1 MNIHFDI
8 NATSQT
14 EWYDVRCDE
23 LPGQE
28 LGYIYLCAGY
38 GGSYCYTIKT
48 QSEYKRHRGALRSR
62 LFKTLDEA
70 KQAATAT
77 VARRL
82 KQERD
87 AEPVKHGCGHYYK
100 CGPRWYYVYVG
111 SKGEALCYPQPAASK
126 KDALAKL
133 QALPLWVKHPVD
145 VVEGVVRWKSNGSV
159 PPADCREKL
168 LAEGV
173 RFDEAK
179 SAAADKADLDA
190 LLAEYRSRPRDDSP
204 EAQFERRAAF
214 GPGQVIVDVLSGHRY
229 TT

>member
-1 MNIHFDI
+1 VNIHFDI
-8 NATSQT
+8 NTTSQT
-14 EWYDVRCDE
+14 EWHDVRCDE

-28 LGYIYLCAGY
+28 LGYIRLLAC
-38 GGSYCYTIKT
+38 GSYCYTIKARKL
-48 QSEYKRHRGALRSR
+48 YGGRGGLRSR

-87 AEPVKHGCGHYYK
+87 AEFVKHGCGRYYK
-100 CGPRWYYVYVG
+100 IGPRWYYAYLD

-133 QALPLWVKHPVD
+133 QAVPLWVQHPVD
-145 VVEGVVRWKSNGSV
+145 VVDGVVRWNSNGSV
-159 PPADCREKL
+159 PPADCRAKL
-168 LAEGV
+168 QAEGV

-179 SAAADKADLDA
+179 SAAADKADLEA
-190 LLAEYRSRPRDDSP
+190 LVADYRSRPRDDSP
-204 EAQFERRAAF
+204 EAQFERLAAF
-214 GPGQVIVDVLSGHRY
+214 GPGQTIVDVLSGHRY
-229 TT
+229 ET